1 MSNDKSCFS
10 CGKQHLTKDEVGIN
24 KKMLGRDIKQFYC
37 LSCFANYFGV
47 TTDELLAKIDDFKDQ
62 GCALF

>member
-1 MSNDKSCFS
+1 MKNDKSCFS
-10 CGKQHLTKDEVGIN
+10 CGKQPLTKDEVGIN

-37 LSCFANYFGV
+37 LSCFADYFGV
-47 TTDELLAKIDDFKDQ
+47 TTDELLTKIDDFKDQ